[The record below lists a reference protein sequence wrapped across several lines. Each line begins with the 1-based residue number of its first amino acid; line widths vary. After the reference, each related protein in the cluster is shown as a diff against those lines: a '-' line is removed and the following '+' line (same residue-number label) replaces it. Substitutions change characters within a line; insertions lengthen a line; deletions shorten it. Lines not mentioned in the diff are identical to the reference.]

1 MGVPKLDDLVREK
14 PMKIDDLGVPWGP
27 RILGNL
33 HRQLALSKLVVFSEV
48 FLWFALDLPLRRF
61 RALAKQNLLLYI
73 DMFSKDAHFGNDY
86 GDQITI
92 ESTIMCVYI
101 YILQ

>member
-48 FLWFALDLPLRRF
+48 FL
-61 RALAKQNLLLYI
+61 
-73 DMFSKDAHFGNDY
+73 
-86 GDQITI
+86 
-92 ESTIMCVYI
+92 
-101 YILQ
+101 